1 MLVWESACQLGTVTS
16 ADHPWVGTGR
26 PVRIPVGISTHG
38 SSIYITQAITD
49 LDVSIIITL
58 LVGYKYP
65 YGYLWVFTFISYK

>member
-26 PVRIPVGISTHG
+26 SVGMPVGISTHR
-38 SSIYITQAITD
+38 SSIYITQVITD
-49 LDVSIIITL
+49 SDMNIIITL

-65 YGYLWVFTFISYK
+65 YG